1 MSSLSTTPNSSRTVQ
16 AVIIR
21 CGIDQHTSGLSQW
34 SSITIPADHPV
45 FWQPVPPLAQRLNIP
60 IAIHR
65 EGTKSPNRADLDN
78 QIATYLAIDPESGF
92 APLSWQ
98 SGVGTVI
105 VARKDRKPFLLQH
118 LEVRFDYTANILDRF
133 GDGDGPP
140 LSMYN
145 WQAFDRWWKRS
156 ATENKEDQFEEGTS
170 QEPDNDWVDVKSPY
184 EV

>member
-1 MSSLSTTPNSSRTVQ
+1 MPSSSRTVQ

-21 CGIDQHTSGLSQW
+21 CDIDQHTSRLPRW

-45 FWQPVPPLAQRLNIP
+45 FWQPIPPLAERLDIP
-60 IAIHR
+60 IAIYR
-65 EGTKSPNRADLDN
+65 EGTKSLNQADLDN
-78 QIATYLAIDPESGF
+78 QTATYLAIDLDSGM

-105 VARKDRKPFLLQH
+105 VARKDRKPFLPQH
-118 LEVRFDYTANILDRF
+118 LEVLFDYTANILDRF

-140 LSMYN
+140 LNMYN

-156 ATENKEDQFEEGTS
+156 ATGKKENQLEHGRS
-170 QEPDNDWVDVKSPY
+170 QEPDDNWVDVKSPY